1 MKRGISLLLCLLL
14 ALSVCASG
22 ENAECGGMNFA
33 LEWMKSD
40 SVRGQENAVISPAS
54 AYLALTMAAMGAEG
68 ETWDE
73 LARVFGEDGEWPD
86 HAAALMET
94 FTKDKRNWVKI
105 ANSVW
110 TDREVELQ
118 KNYCRVLKRTLEA
131 QTFSAVLSEESG
143 MKAIND
149 WVKKS
154 TEGMIERVLS
164 QPLSEDTV
172 LALINTVYF
181 KGRWSKPFLP
191 ELTQKGEFMRDDSET
206 VEADFMY
213 RSDFF
218 RYWALEDGAQAIR
231 IPYEG
236 DEKAFLAILPPEGV
250 SADEYLN
257 ALTAETLAE
266 MQKPFESVSADE
278 YWNALSTDA
287 SSNVETKGSYERV
300 ILRMPGID
308 AECTFDVKAILSGMG
323 VTRAFDPAQAQFG
336 KLLKGDKP
344 LWISQIL
351 QKTRLKLDEKGT
363 EASAATMVVMD
374 STSAQIPEKPI
385 ELTLDRSF
393 LYILYDENA
402 EMPLFM
408 GKVTNPAVYG

>member
-14 ALSVCASG
+14 ALSACASG
-22 ENAECGGMNFA
+22 EGEAHGGMAFA
-33 LEWMKSD
+33 LAWMKSD
-40 SVRGQENAVISPAS
+40 SVRGEENAVISPVS

-73 LARVFGEDGEWPD
+73 LARVFGEDEAWPD
-86 HAAALMET
+86 HAAALMKV
-94 FTKDKRNWVKI
+94 FTKDKKNKVKI
-105 ANSVW
+105 ENSAW
-110 TDREVELQ
+110 TAEGVELQ
-118 KNYCRVLKRTLEA
+118 KSYRRALKRTLSA
-131 QTFSAVLSEESG
+131 RTFSAALSEESG

-154 TEGMIERVLS
+154 TEGMIDRLLS
-164 QPLSEDTV
+164 KPLSENTV

-181 KGRWSKPFLP
+181 KGQWSEPFQT
-191 ELTQKGEFMRDDSET
+191 ELTQKGEFTRDDGEVVET
-206 VEADFMY
+206 DFM
-213 RSDFF
+213 RQNDHF
-218 RYWALEDGAQAIR
+218 RYWALKDGAQAIR

-257 ALTAETLAE
+257 ALSADTLAE
-266 MQKPFESVSADE
+266 MQGSFERA
-278 YWNALSTDA
+278 STGA
-287 SSNVETKGSYERV
+287 SYERV
-300 ILRMPGID
+300 ILRMPRID
-308 AECTFDVKAILSGMG
+308 AGCTLDVKAFLSEMG

-336 KLLKGDKP
+336 KLLTGDESV
-344 LWISQIL
+344 WISQIL

-363 EASAATMVVMD
+363 EASAATVIVAEA
-374 STSAQIPEKPI
+374 TSARIPEEPI

-393 LYILYDENA
+393 LYIIYDEGA

-408 GKVTNPAVYG
+408 GKVTNPAANA